1 MGMPLLPAGAALGM
15 GMDAG
20 ALPGVE
26 VAEPGCRRRSE
37 ALRCGGGACPGL
49 ASGGLPVGDCTPL
62 GTPVGGIST
71 LNPACHC
78 ACLGQHAALLHHLVH
93 DILALL

>member
-1 MGMPLLPAGAALGM
+1 MGMPLLAAAAGPGTAAG
-15 GMDAG
+15 AG

-26 VAEPGCRRRSE
+26 VAEPGCRVRSE

-62 GTPVGGIST
+62 GTPPWGMST
-71 LNPACHC
+71 LNPANTSAAQASLLC
-78 ACLGQHAALLHHLVH
+78 AQGLGPQQLY
-93 DILALL
+93 